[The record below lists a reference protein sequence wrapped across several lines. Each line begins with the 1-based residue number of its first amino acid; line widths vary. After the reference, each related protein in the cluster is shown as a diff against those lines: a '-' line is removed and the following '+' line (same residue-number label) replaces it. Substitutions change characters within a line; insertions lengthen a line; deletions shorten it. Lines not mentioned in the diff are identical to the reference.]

1 MFSFILSRFSTV
13 GKRFT
18 SLRRE
23 KEVNCLQ
30 NGASVGGYLTSA
42 AFSLG
47 PIAVY
52 CKGVS
57 FLGEGRGR
65 RRRV

>member
-18 SLRRE
+18 SLQRE

-42 AFSLG
+42 VQLASCVLYFTTEL
-47 PIAVY
+47 
-52 CKGVS
+52 K
-57 FLGEGRGR
+57 
-65 RRRV
+65 